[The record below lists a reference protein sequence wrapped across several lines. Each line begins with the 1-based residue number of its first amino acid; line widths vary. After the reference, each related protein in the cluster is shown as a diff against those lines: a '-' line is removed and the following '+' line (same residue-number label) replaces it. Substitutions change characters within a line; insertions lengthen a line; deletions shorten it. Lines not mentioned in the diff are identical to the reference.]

1 MILNVELASRW
12 KTVNLGDVLNYIG
25 NGLTSKQNKVKDGCP
40 VTRIETISDDHI
52 NAKKVGYVTNL
63 PAEKAEKYRLR
74 HGDILM
80 SHINSDPQLGR
91 SVIYEGTPELL
102 LHGMNLLRM
111 QADMEKLNPF
121 FLDFIFRFYRNRGVF
136 ISIASRAVGQA
147 SINQS
152 RMKAL
157 TIPLPPLPEQRA
169 IASVL
174 GAIQE
179 AKFARQ
185 KEIALERERKAAL
198 MDVLFSHGTKGEPR
212 KQTEIGEIPL
222 SWEVVR
228 LAELCTKI
236 TDGTHRTPT
245 YVKKGVP
252 FLRVVDIQS
261 TNVDWQQVKWIPR
274 NEHEELIK
282 RCKPEKG
289 DVLLSKNGT
298 IGKTKVVD
306 WEQEFSIFVSLCL
319 LKVKHK
325 LLNNV
330 YLAEFLASKGL
341 PQIQK
346 RGKRMTVTN
355 LHLVEIRELLIP
367 LPSLSE
373 QQEIAETLQTCDNKI
388 AALEQEAN
396 RLDELFHAM
405 LEELMT
411 GKRSATPL
419 IDLES

>member
-1 MILNVELASRW
+1 MSAINLTAHW
-12 KTVNLGDVLNYIG
+12 KTVKIEEIADVRGGSSFPKPYQGNTKGQYPFYKVSDMNLVG
-25 NGLTSKQNKVKDGCP
+25 NEVRMHASNNWIEEKTVK
-40 VTRIETISDDHI
+40 TLR
-52 NAKKVGYVTNL
+52 AKLFLKGTVIFPKVGAAVHTNKKRILSSEGLVDNNVMGIAVRDYNLCIPYFLLYWLESVDLVDFSNPGPL
-63 PAEKAEKYRLR
+63 PSITATRVK
-74 HGDILM
+74 
-80 SHINSDPQLGR
+80 NS
-91 SVIYEGTPELL
+91 E
-102 LHGMNLLRM
+102 
-111 QADMEKLNPF
+111 
-121 FLDFIFRFYRNRGVF
+121 
-136 ISIASRAVGQA
+136 
-147 SINQS
+147 
-152 RMKAL
+152 
-157 TIPLPPLPEQRA
+157 IPLPPLPEQRA

-198 MDVLFSHGTKGEPR
+198 MEYLFSHGTKGEPR
-212 KQTEIGEIPL
+212 KQTEIGEIPER
-222 SWEVVR
+222 WEVVR
-228 LAELCTKI
+228 LTELCTKI

-388 AALEQEAN
+388 AALEQETN